1 MFKFCGS
8 LFSDLLNKAL
18 RSLPA
23 WILWFRGSGR
33 VAKAVRPGQ
42 DSRPSFTSSTWCR
55 RNISKTMFSSFLQ
68 VLSVQSPRKVDHIKI
83 LLEMREL
90 LSQLIV
96 TKIYPKKRGR
106 PVWPCYYSLERSVVE
121 RSVAASCFR
130 DERRETWPCRGT
142 AVPAGR
148 RSDVPALWMSLVA
161 HTCVYRLCAL
171 PGAIWVC
178 GGFLVVRGLAS
189 GCVFVVVGVV
199 FPFHYK
205 LPYYLIGRLR
215 VAYISNELVAW

>member
-8 LFSDLLNKAL
+8 LFSDLLNKTL

-130 DERRETWPCRGT
+130 DERRETWPS
-142 AVPAGR
+142 PLAGGAMCPLCGWA
-148 RSDVPALWMSLVA
+148 SCA
-161 HTCVYRLCAL
+161 H
-171 PGAIWVC
+171 
-178 GGFLVVRGLAS
+178 
-189 GCVFVVVGVV
+189 
-199 FPFHYK
+199 
-205 LPYYLIGRLR
+205 LR
-215 VAYISNELVAW
+215 VPPVRTSRGDLSLWGLFGGSRVGIGLRFCCCWCCFSFSLQVTLLPNW

>member
-23 WILWFRGSGR
+23 WSLWFRGSGR

-42 DSRPSFTSSTWCR
+42 DSRPSFTSSTWCN

-121 RSVAASCFR
+121 RSVAASCSR
-130 DERRETWPCRGT
+130 DERRETWPSPLARGAMCPLCGWASWRTPACT
-142 AVPAGR
+142 ACAHFQGRSEFVGAFWWFAG
-148 RSDVPALWMSLVA
+148 W
-161 HTCVYRLCAL
+161 H
-171 PGAIWVC
+171 
-178 GGFLVVRGLAS
+178 
-189 GCVFVVVGVV
+189 
-199 FPFHYK
+199 
-205 LPYYLIGRLR
+205 R
-215 VAYISNELVAW
+215 VAFLLLLVLFFLFTTSYPTT

>member
-8 LFSDLLNKAL
+8 LFSDLLNKTL

-130 DERRETWPCRGT
+130 DERRETWPSPLAGGAMCPLCGWASWRTPACT
-142 AVPAGR
+142 ACAHFQGRSEFVGAFWWFAG
-148 RSDVPALWMSLVA
+148 W
-161 HTCVYRLCAL
+161 H
-171 PGAIWVC
+171 
-178 GGFLVVRGLAS
+178 
-189 GCVFVVVGVV
+189 
-199 FPFHYK
+199 
-205 LPYYLIGRLR
+205 R
-215 VAYISNELVAW
+215 VAFLLLLVLFFLFTTSYPTT